1 MSAGPSVRVLR
12 PSSVRPLYH
21 KLSRSLLIDLPHHSI
36 GRRINDTQ
44 SRKSCLNQ
52 RRAVSTTSRAQQD
65 DPSPDVASHDADAAL
80 DRELLAI
87 QDAAIAE
94 LEEKLGMSLQQ
105 AIEEDILA
113 SHIEDSGVGVD
124 DAQNEEAIEQDEE
137 DPFDS
142 MREAGASLE
151 SIARE
156 ARNIFGDV
164 LPEDI
169 LTNEERKVY
178 VRHYG
183 EPLDELD
190 EDQLAEIAAGEEQ
203 SEPQNK
209 LYDIQGEPIRYRL
222 ENETEIQQDMK
233 RQQSDS
239 HTISVN
245 SQPNPDEV
253 AALLDGQVLDEVNR
267 GDDFE
272 YDDEPANDTRAHP
285 LTRIGKSGTYPKTV
299 FMPRSAFLEPVEGV
313 LSNFSNKQLKE
324 LSERTFGG
332 PGLPDSPLT
341 PRSGRSRPQ
350 VPLPIDVSQQVMGQM
365 EANAFMA
372 VVMPPMY
379 ASIMATLTETRK
391 RLGTTWLNSLLAKP
405 GGPRILDVGS
415 GGVGVVAWR
424 EIVQAHWDSLHSS
437 DSKGTTTPPPSKT
450 VVLTASDTLRH
461 RAAAMLENTTFIP
474 RLPDYV
480 NTRGM
485 PTLEDDRPPQQRK
498 QFDVII
504 ASHSLFALKEDWE
517 RKQHVQNLWSMLS
530 DEGGI
535 LIIIEKGIPC
545 GFEAVAGARHLL
557 LERYIATPSGQ
568 ETHYTRNNELDAQST
583 DISRQKGMIVA
594 PCTNHDRCPL
604 YRSMGL
610 SKGRR
615 DICGFQQ
622 RYIRPAFLQRI
633 IGARDRNHDDVDF
646 SYISVMKGEDLRTRD
661 FQTLEHLGDPLSAPQ
676 HHDLSV
682 LAQQSRA
689 VSSTIKAG
697 FEDTV
702 AFTAS
707 SADDYDAELDD
718 VDEFLSNKKHKSIPP
733 LSIEAE
739 SNVLVPPP
747 SHLLPR
753 QIMNPLK
760 RRGHVTLDVCTP
772 NATLE
777 RWTIPRSFSR
787 QAYRDAR
794 KSRWG
799 DLWALGAKTTVPR
812 NIKVGVSEMELN
824 SGMGKGRNGAIG
836 KKGKVERQ
844 MRRQLEFEARMREE
858 EEVEERELQSML
870 DEQELE
876 RDEDDNDD
884 KWMIDM
890 DTLSPKTKTKE
901 RSSREML
908 QEPPAS
914 KSSAATTA
922 SSRSR
927 GPTRERNQPAAEF
940 RTVKQSSTPISS
952 DRAPRFGDVDPL
964 IEWSDSFKREAQN
977 ERLRGQAGSGKK
989 NNLAGTIGRRSTSKA
1004 ARKLDKTKARA
1015 MR

>member
-12 PSSVRPLYH
+12 PSSLRPLYQ
-21 KLSRSLLIDLPHHSI
+21 KLPRSLVTDLPHYSI
-36 GRRINDTQ
+36 LRRTN
-44 SRKSCLNQ
+44 SVGPRKSCVNQ
-52 RRAVSTTSRAQQD
+52 RRFASTTS
-65 DPSPDVASHDADAAL
+65 DVQKEDLELDTASHDADTAL

-105 AIEEDILA
+105 AIEEDRLA
-113 SHIEDSGVGVD
+113 SHMEDLDLEVD
-124 DAQNEEAIEQDEE
+124 DAQDGEALDQIEE
-137 DPFDS
+137 DPFNT
-142 MREAGASLE
+142 MREAGASSE

-156 ARNIFGDV
+156 ARNVFGDV

-169 LTNEERKVY
+169 LTDEERKVY

-190 EDQLAEIAAGEEQ
+190 VDQLAEIAAREEK
-203 SEPQNK
+203 SDPPNK
-209 LYDIQGEPIRYRL
+209 LFDIQGEPIRYRL
-222 ENETEIQQDMK
+222 ENEAEIQRDMT
-233 RQQSDS
+233 RQEGDS

-245 SQPNPDEV
+245 SRPNPDEV
-253 AALLDGQVLDEVNR
+253 AALIDGQLMDEANR
-267 GDDFE
+267 GDDFD
-272 YDDEPANDTRAHP
+272 YDEEPTIDTRSHP
-285 LTRIGKSGTYPKTV
+285 LTRIGKSGTNPKTV
-299 FMPRSAFLEPVEGV
+299 FMPRSAFLGPAEDV
-313 LSNFSNKQLKE
+313 LSKFSNKQLKE
-324 LSERTFGG
+324 MSERTFGG

-350 VPLPIDVSQQVMGQM
+350 IPLPIDVSQQVMGQM

-391 RLGTTWLNSLLAKP
+391 RLGTTWLNNLLAKP

-415 GGVGVVAWR
+415 GGVGIIAWR
-424 EIVQAHWDSLHSS
+424 EIVQAHWHALHSS
-437 DSKGTTTPPPSKT
+437 DSKKTSPPPSKA
-450 VVLTASDTLRH
+450 VVLAASDTLRH

-498 QFDVII
+498 QFDVVI
-504 ASHSLFALKEDWE
+504 ASHSLFALKEEWE

-530 DEGGI
+530 DDGGV
-535 LIIIEKGIPC
+535 LIIIEKGIPR

-557 LERYIATPSGQ
+557 LERYISTPSGQ
-568 ETHYTRNNELDAQST
+568 ETHYTRHDELDAQST
-583 DISRQKGMIVA
+583 EVSRQKGMIVA

-610 SKGRR
+610 SRGRR

-633 IGARDRNHDDVDF
+633 IGAKDRNHDDVDF

-661 FQTLEHLGDPLSAPQ
+661 FQTLEHVDDPLSAPQ
-676 HHDLSV
+676 HQDLSL
-682 LAQQSRA
+682 LAQQAKA
-689 VSSTIKAG
+689 VSNSIKAG
-697 FEDTV
+697 FEDTI
-702 AFTAS
+702 AFTSS
-707 SADDYDAELDD
+707 SAEDYDADLDD
-718 VDEFLSNKKHKSIPP
+718 VDEFMSSRQRKSVPQLSMEN
-733 LSIEAE
+733 E
-739 SNVLVPPP
+739 SVVFVPPP

-753 QIMNPLK
+753 QIMSPLK

-799 DLWALGAKTTVPR
+799 DLWALGAKTVIPR
-812 NIKVGVSEMELN
+812 NVKVGSSETEIN
-824 SGMGKGRNGAIG
+824 AAGGKGRNGAIG
-836 KKGKVERQ
+836 KKGKLERQ
-844 MRRQLEFEARMREE
+844 RRRHLEFEEQMRDEE
-858 EEVEERELQSML
+858 EAEEMELQSML
-870 DEQELE
+870 NQQDLE
-876 RDEDDNDD
+876 REEAEDD
-884 KWMIDM
+884 KWTIDM
-890 DTLSPKTKTKE
+890 DTLSPKKKE
-901 RSSREML
+901 RSSL
-908 QEPPAS
+908 G
-914 KSSAATTA
+914 SSPRRPET
-922 SSRSR
+922 SRSSPSTAVGSRR
-927 GPTRERNQPAAEF
+927 GQASVPET
-940 RTVKQSSTPISS
+940 KQSAVSQVEKRS
-952 DRAPRFGDVDPL
+952 DASVPSERAPRFGDVDPL
-964 IEWSDSFKREAQN
+964 IEWSDSYKREAQN
-977 ERLRGQAGSGKK
+977 QALRGQAGSGKR
-989 NNLAGTIGRRSTSKA
+989 NSVSGTIGVRSSSKA
-1004 ARKLDKTKARA
+1004 ARMLDKTKARA